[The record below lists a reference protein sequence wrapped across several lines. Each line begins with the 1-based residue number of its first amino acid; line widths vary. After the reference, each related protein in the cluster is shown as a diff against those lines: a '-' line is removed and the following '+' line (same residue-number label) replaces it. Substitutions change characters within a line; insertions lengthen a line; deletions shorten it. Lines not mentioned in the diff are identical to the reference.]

1 MDVRTEGHIEVLD
14 KPESVGLSAERL
26 GRIEPFFQREYVDTG
41 KLAGL
46 VTAVARRGE
55 VAHLAAFGQR
65 DVEAG
70 APMEIDTIFRI
81 YSMTKP
87 ITSVAL
93 LSLYEE
99 GRFQLDD
106 PVSRFIP
113 PWADL
118 QVWSDG
124 TPLKYTTEFPEREM
138 QIRDLLTHTSGLTY
152 GFMGRHPLDAL
163 YRRRAVDREKARD
176 LQVMVDTMAELP
188 LLFSPGTRWSYS
200 MATDVCG
207 HLCEVISGQPLDR
220 FFAERI
226 FEPLG
231 MVDTA
236 FSVPADKVGRFAAN
250 YAWTPGDPLQLFDP
264 PTTSTYLEQPTFLS
278 GGGGL
283 VSTAHDYLRFA
294 LMLANRGELDG
305 RRILGRKTVEHM
317 TRNHLPGGGDLASM
331 GQKVFSEVSYEGIG
345 FGLGVS
351 VVLDPSAAGVVG
363 SEGAHGWGGAA
374 STNFSVDRSEELVT
388 LILTQM
394 MPSSQYPIRREMAS
408 LAYQA
413 LVD

>member
-1 MDVRTEGHIEVLD
+1 MDVRSEGRIEVLD
-14 KPESVGLSAERL
+14 KPEEVGLSAERL

-46 VTAVARRGE
+46 VTLVARRGQ

-65 DVEAG
+65 DLEAG
-70 APMEIDTIFRI
+70 AAMETDTIFRI

-113 PWADL
+113 SWADL
-118 QVWSDG
+118 RVWSDG

-163 YRRRAVDREKARD
+163 YRRKKVEKDAAKD
-176 LQVMVDTMAELP
+176 LGEMIETLADLP
-188 LLFSPGTRWSYS
+188 LLFSPGTQWSYS
-200 MATDVCG
+200 VATDVCG
-207 HLCEVISGQPLDR
+207 YLCEVISGQPFDR
-220 FFAERI
+220 FLAERI

-231 MVDTA
+231 MVDTG
-236 FSVPADKVGRFAAN
+236 FSVPADKVDRLAAN
-250 YAWTPGDPLQLFDP
+250 YAWTAGDPLHLFDAP
-264 PTTSTYLEQPTFLS
+264 ERSTYLAQPGFLS

-305 RRILGRKTVEHM
+305 RRVLGRKTVEYM

-388 LILTQM
+388 IILAQL
-394 MPSSQYPIRREMAS
+394 MPSSQYPIRREMSS

-413 LVD
+413 LIA